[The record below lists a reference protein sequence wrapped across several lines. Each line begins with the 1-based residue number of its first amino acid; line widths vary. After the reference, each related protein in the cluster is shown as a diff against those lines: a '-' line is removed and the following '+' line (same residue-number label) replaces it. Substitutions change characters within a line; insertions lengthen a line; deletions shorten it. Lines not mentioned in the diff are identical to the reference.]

1 MSGHHG
7 SQWIGPDGQEVN
19 GSGIIPRLA
28 LPVRVAL
35 AVVLGIAAA
44 AKLRSPVAAAEG
56 LETFG
61 VPRPLRLPALVSV
74 AFVEAALAVAVAAGS
89 DAACYAAA
97 VLLVLFAG
105 VLGAALRAGRG
116 GAPCACLGARG
127 RVGGLAVIRNL
138 VLAAGFAAVP
148 SLPKGAP
155 STQGWLLIGLVA
167 AFALIGVL
175 GVALLAL
182 AREVGLL
189 RLRLAADPA
198 LEVAGEGPPVGAHV
212 ALRERFDSGGD
223 ARLALAIFSSD
234 GCRLCQTLRPVV
246 AAFARDPLVAVAV
259 FDEVRD
265 AAVWRELR
273 IPGSPFAVAFDRDGT
288 VRAKGTFNTYGQ
300 LESILSTAER
310 RLAEAHA

>member
-1 MSGHHG
+1 
-7 SQWIGPDGQEVN
+7 
-19 GSGIIPRLA
+19 
-28 LPVRVAL
+28 VAL

-44 AKLRSPVAAAEG
+44 AKLRSPVAAAGG

-61 VPRPLRLPALVSV
+61 VPRAVRLPALVGV
-74 AFVEAALAVAVAAGS
+74 AALEGVLAVAVAAGS
-89 DAACYAAA
+89 EPASYGAA

-105 VLGAALRAGRG
+105 VLGAALLAGRS

-127 RVGGLAVIRNL
+127 RVGGVAVVRNL
-138 VLAAGFAAVP
+138 VLAAGFAVVP
-148 SLPKGAP
+148 SLPEGVP

-167 AFALIGVL
+167 AFVLIAALAI
-175 GVALLAL
+175 ALLAL

-189 RLRLAADPA
+189 RLRLASDPA
-198 LEVAGEGPPVGAHV
+198 LEVVEEGPPVGVRLSLHD
-212 ALRERFDSGGD
+212 RFDSGGD

-234 GCRLCQTLRPVV
+234 GCRLCQTLKPVI

-265 AAVWRELR
+265 ADVWRDLG
-273 IPGSPFAVAFDRDGT
+273 IPGSPFAVALDRNGT